1 MAYRPTSITV
11 IGWFETVIGLL
22 GALTLTIRP
31 GEESMTGMLQSMLR
45 FHPPTA
51 AVYVGNLLGVCVTL
65 ACGIGLLKRQNWA
78 RYLYLGW
85 SLLSDVYFVMVFQTY
100 VLFFFIPSFLLTLV
114 IIFFLF
120 TPTARK
126 YFTAHE

>member
-11 IGWFETVIGLL
+11 IGWFETVMGLL
-22 GALTLTIRP
+22 GILSLVIKP
-31 GEESMTGMLQSMLR
+31 GPESMPGMLQSMLR
-45 FHPPTA
+45 LHPPAA
-51 AVYVGNLLGVCVTL
+51 AVYVGNLVGVCITL

-85 SLLSDVYFVMVFQTY
+85 ALLSDVYFVIVFQTY
-100 VLFFFIPSFLLTLV
+100 VLFFFIPMLALTLV

-120 TPTARK
+120 TPTAK
-126 YFTAHE
+126 QYFTGPE